1 MLLLTASDVS
11 VSFGTD
17 VVLEK
22 VSFSVA
28 ENDRLGVI
36 GVNGCGKSTLLKLI
50 CGEMEP
56 TSGSI
61 HLSREK
67 TIGILRQDDAFLAG
81 DLNLTLSGRMLA
93 AFPDLL
99 AAERRLAELEPL
111 LSSGDDKIIREYT
124 ALHES
129 FLSSGGLTF
138 RSRADATLA
147 KLGFDEETRKR
158 TVGSLSGGQR
168 TRLALAVQLVREPD
182 LLLLDE
188 PTNHLDV
195 ETMGWLENYLLSYSK
210 CFIAVSHDR
219 YFLDRVTTKTLHIE
233 HHGAK
238 LYAGGY
244 TASMEQRRIDREIA
258 ERHWK
263 NQQREIARQEAYI
276 AQQRAWNRERNI
288 IAAESRQK
296 LLDKMERVE
305 RPKAD
310 AKGISMRFTSAGA
323 SGNDVLSVRGLTF
336 GYVNTA
342 PLFTDL
348 NFTVKRLERI
358 FVVGPNGCGKSTLV
372 KLLLGKLP
380 PSRGVI
386 EPGYH
391 VEIGY
396 YDQENQNLTPEN
408 TVLDE
413 LWNAYPTR
421 TETEIRSTLGL
432 FRFTGDAV
440 FRTVSVLSGGERA
453 RLTLAK
459 LMLSRKN
466 FLLLDEPTN
475 HLDID
480 SREALGEALSAFDG
494 TIFVVSHD
502 RYLIE
507 KLATRILL
515 FQPPFS
521 GFGDLFSF
529 PVQHLGTAFTDLSAE
544 IAARQNGAVTGV
556 SEKESKTKQNAD
568 APTLA
573 DVPAP
578 SQKER
583 YLQAKQSASAERKRK
598 SALERLHAEAQRL
611 ENEIAAVEEELYGS
625 AAADYARAAE
635 LDTARSALES
645 QLMEVY
651 EELEELE

>member
-1 MLLLTASDVS
+1 MLILTASELS

-36 GVNGCGKSTLLKLI
+36 GVNGCGKSTLLKVI
-50 CGEMEP
+50 CGELEP
-56 TSGSI
+56 TSGAV
-61 HLSREK
+61 HLARGK
-67 TIGILRQDDAFLAG
+67 TVGILRQDDAFLAG
-81 DLNLTLSGRMLA
+81 DGGVSLSERMLA

-111 LSSGDDKIIREYT
+111 LASGEERVIREYT

-129 FLSSGGLTF
+129 FLASGGLTF
-138 RSRADATLA
+138 RSRAESTLA
-147 KLGFDEETRKR
+147 KLGFDEETRR
-158 TVGSLSGGQR
+158 RPVASLSGGQR
-168 TRLALAVQLVREPD
+168 TRLALAVQLAREPD

-195 ETMGWLENYLLSYSK
+195 ETMGWLENYLVSYPK

-244 TASMEQRRIDREIA
+244 TASMEQRRVDREIA

-305 RPKAD
+305 RPKAEE
-310 AKGISMRFTSAGA
+310 KGISMRFTSAGA
-323 SGNDVLSVRGLTF
+323 SGNDVLSVRGLSF
-336 GYVNTA
+336 GYGA
-342 PLFTDL
+342 EPLFTDL
-348 NFTVKRLERI
+348 NFTVKRGERV

-372 KLLLGKLP
+372 RLLLGKLAP
-380 PSRGVI
+380 KSGVI
-386 EPGYH
+386 EAGYH
-391 VEIGY
+391 VEVGY

-466 FLLLDEPTN
+466 LLLLDEPTN

-480 SREALGEALSAFDG
+480 SREALETALSAFDG
-494 TIFVVSHD
+494 TVFIVSHD

-507 KLATRILL
+507 KLATRVLL
-515 FQPPFS
+515 LKPPFS

-529 PVQHLGTAFTDLSAE
+529 PVQHEGKAFTELSAE
-544 IAARQNGAVTGV
+544 IAARRAGL
-556 SEKESKTKQNAD
+556 D
-568 APTLA
+568 APERPAPQKRPEEPTLA
-573 DVPAP
+573 DVPAPP

-598 SALERLHAEAQRL
+598 ARVERLQAEAERL
-611 ENEIAAVEEELYGS
+611 ETELAKIEEELYGS
-625 AAADYARAAE
+625 AASDYQRAAE
-635 LDTARSALES
+635 LDAARTSLEA
-645 QLMEVY
+645 QLMEIY
-651 EELEELE
+651 EELE

>member
-1 MLLLTASDVS
+1 MLLLTASDLS
-11 VSFGTD
+11 ISFGTD
-17 VVLEK
+17 AVLEK
-22 VSFSVA
+22 VSFSVS

-36 GVNGCGKSTLLKLI
+36 GVNGCGKSTLLKLL
-50 CGEMEP
+50 CGELEP
-56 TSGSI
+56 TFGAV
-61 HLSREK
+61 HLARGK
-67 TIGILRQDDAFLAG
+67 TVGILRQDDAFLAA
-81 DLNLTLSGRMLA
+81 DRDMTLSERMLA

-99 AAERRLAELEPL
+99 DAERRLAELEPL
-111 LSSGDDKIIREYT
+111 LSSGEERVIREYT

-129 FLSSGGLTF
+129 FLASGGLTF
-138 RSRADATLA
+138 RSRAASTLA
-147 KLGFDEETRKR
+147 KLGFDEETRAR
-158 TVGSLSGGQR
+158 TVASLSGGQR

-188 PTNHLDV
+188 PTNHLDT
-195 ETMGWLENYLLSYSK
+195 ETMGWLENYLASYPK

-296 LLDKMERVE
+296 RLDKMERLE

-310 AKGISMRFTSAGA
+310 EKSISMRFSSAGA
-323 SGNDVLSVRGLTF
+323 SGNDVLSVRNLAF
-336 GYVNTA
+336 GYAET
-342 PLFTDL
+342 PLFSGL
-348 NFTVKRLERI
+348 NFTVKRGERV
-358 FVVGPNGCGKSTLV
+358 FLVGPNGCGKSTLV
-372 KLLLGKLP
+372 RLLLGKLAP
-380 PSRGVI
+380 KRGVI

-391 VEIGY
+391 VEVGY
-396 YDQENQNLTPEN
+396 YDQENQNLSPEN

-413 LWNAYPTR
+413 LWNAYPTL

-432 FRFTGDAV
+432 FRFTGDSV

-466 FLLLDEPTN
+466 LLLLDEPTN

-480 SREALGEALSAFDG
+480 SREALETALESFDG
-494 TIFVVSHD
+494 TVFAVSHD

-507 KLATRILL
+507 KLATRVLL
-515 FQPPFS
+515 FKPPFS
-521 GFGDLFSF
+521 GFGDLFSY
-529 PVQHLGTAFTDLSAE
+529 PVQHEGKAFSELTAEL
-544 IAARQNGAVTGV
+544 AARASGAPV
-556 SEKESKTKQNAD
+556 SPAQKPAE
-568 APTLA
+568 PTLS
-573 DVPAP
+573 DLPT

-598 SALERLHAEAQRL
+598 ARLERLQAEAERL
-611 ENEIAAVEEELYGS
+611 ENELAKIEEELYGS
-625 AAADYARAAE
+625 AAADYQRAAE
-635 LDTARSALES
+635 LDCSRTSLES
-645 QLMEVY
+645 QLMEIY
-651 EELEELE
+651 EELEDLKE

>member
-1 MLLLTASDVS
+1 MLLLTVSDLS

-22 VSFSVA
+22 VSFSAA

-36 GVNGCGKSTLLKLI
+36 GVNGCGKSTLLKVL

-56 TSGSI
+56 SSGSV

-67 TIGILRQDDAFLAG
+67 TVGILRQDDAFLAA
-81 DLNLTLSGRMLA
+81 DCSLSLSERMLA

-111 LSSGDDKIIREYT
+111 LSSGDDKIIREYS

-129 FLSSGGLTF
+129 FLASGGLTF
-138 RSRADATLA
+138 RSRADSTLA

-195 ETMGWLENYLLSYSK
+195 ETMGWLENYLSSYPK
-210 CFIAVSHDR
+210 CLIAVSHDR

-296 LLDKMERVE
+296 LLDKMKRVE

-310 AKGISMRFTSAGA
+310 PKGISMRFGTAEA

-336 GYVNTA
+336 GYGDA

-348 NFTVKRLERI
+348 NFTVKRGERI
-358 FVVGPNGCGKSTLV
+358 FVVGPNGCGKSTLC
-372 KLLLGKLP
+372 KLLIGKLAP
-380 PSRGVI
+380 LRGVV
-386 EPGYH
+386 ESGYH
-391 VEIGY
+391 VEVGY

-413 LWNAYPTR
+413 LWNAYPSR

-466 FLLLDEPTN
+466 LLLLDEPTN
-475 HLDID
+475 HLDVD
-480 SREALGEALSAFDG
+480 SREALQEALSAFDG
-494 TIFVVSHD
+494 TIFIVSHD

-515 FQPPFS
+515 FRPPFS

-529 PVQHLGTAFTDLSAE
+529 PVQHLGAAFTDLTAE
-544 IAARQNGAVTGV
+544 INSRQSGASLGTTPEPPAN
-556 SEKESKTKQNAD
+556 EKPPV
-568 APTLA
+568 PTLA

-583 YLQAKQSASAERKRK
+583 YLQAKQSASDARKRK
-598 SALERLHAEAQRL
+598 TLLDRLHTEAERLETEL
-611 ENEIAAVEEELYGS
+611 AAVEEELYGS
-625 AAADYARAAE
+625 AASDYARAAQ
-635 LDTARSALES
+635 LDFARTSLEA
-645 QLMEVY
+645 QLMEIY
-651 EELEELE
+651 EQLEELE

>member
-1 MLLLTASDVS
+1 MILLTASDVS

-36 GVNGCGKSTLLKLI
+36 GVNGCGKSTLLKVL
-50 CGEMEP
+50 CGELEP
-56 TSGSI
+56 SSGEV
-61 HLSREK
+61 HLSRGK
-67 TIGILRQDDAFLAG
+67 TVGILRQDDAFLAG
-81 DLNLTLSGRMLA
+81 DFGLTLSERMQA
-93 AFPDLL
+93 AFPELL

-111 LSSGDDKIIREYT
+111 LASGDEKIIREYT
-124 ALHES
+124 ALHERY
-129 FLSSGGLTF
+129 LSSGGLTF
-138 RSRADATLA
+138 RSRADATLS
-147 KLGFDEETRKR
+147 KLGFDEETKTR

-195 ETMGWLENYLLSYSK
+195 ETMGWLENYLSSYPK

-233 HHGAK
+233 HHAAK

-296 LLDKMERVE
+296 LLDKMVRVE
-305 RPKAD
+305 RPMAD
-310 AKGISMRFTSAGA
+310 EKGISMRFTSAGA
-323 SGNDVLSVRGLTF
+323 SGNDVLSVRKLTF
-336 GYVNTA
+336 GYGGE
-342 PLFTDL
+342 PLFSNLT
-348 NFTVKRLERI
+348 FTVKRSERI

-372 KLLLGKLP
+372 KLLLGKLAP
-380 PSRGVI
+380 KSGVI

-391 VEIGY
+391 VEVGY

-494 TIFVVSHD
+494 TVFVVSHD

-507 KLATRILL
+507 KLATRVLL
-515 FQPPFS
+515 LKPPFP
-521 GFGDLFSF
+521 GFGDLYSF
-529 PVQHLGTAFTDLSAE
+529 PVTRPGSAYTDFSADV
-544 IAARQNGAVTGV
+544 AARQAGDPAPQKETP
-556 SEKESKTKQNAD
+556 EKRFA
-568 APTLA
+568 APTLS

-578 SQKER
+578 ASQKER

-598 SALERLHAEAQRL
+598 SALERLHADAERL
-611 ENEIAAVEEELYGS
+611 EAEIAAVEEELYGP
-625 AAADYARAAE
+625 AAADYTRATE
-635 LDTARSALES
+635 LDAARSSLEA

-651 EELEELE
+651 EELEELEG

>member
-1 MLLLTASDVS
+1 MILLTASELS
-11 VSFGTD
+11 LSFGTD
-17 VVLEK
+17 VILEK

-28 ENDRLGVI
+28 EGDRLGVI

-50 CGEMEP
+50 CGELEP

-61 HLSREK
+61 HISKEK

-81 DLNLTLSGRMLA
+81 DGSLSLSERMWQ
-93 AFPDLL
+93 AFPDLI
-99 AAERRLAELEPL
+99 AMEVRLAELEPL
-111 LSSGDDKIIREYT
+111 LASGDEKIVREYT
-124 ALHES
+124 SLHEK
-129 FLSSGGLTF
+129 FLALGGLSF
-138 RSRADATLA
+138 RSRCESTLA

-158 TVGSLSGGQR
+158 TVSSLSGGQR
-168 TRLALAVQLVREPD
+168 TRLALAVQLAREPD

-195 ETMGWLENYLLSYSK
+195 ETMGWLENYLLSYPK
-210 CFIAVSHDR
+210 TFIAVSHDR
-219 YFLDRVTTKTLHIE
+219 YFLDHVTSKTLHIE
-233 HHGAK
+233 HRTAK

-244 TASMEQRRIDREIA
+244 SASMEQRRIDREIA

-310 AKGISMRFTSAGA
+310 AKGISMRFTCAGA
-323 SGNDVLSVRGLTF
+323 SGNDVLSVRNLTF
-336 GYVNTA
+336 GYGET
-342 PLFTDL
+342 PLFSNLT
-348 NFTVKRLERI
+348 FTVKRSERI

-372 KLLLGKLP
+372 KLLLSKLSP
-380 PSRGVI
+380 KSGVV

-391 VEIGY
+391 VEVGY

-440 FRTVSVLSGGERA
+440 FRTISVLSGGERA

-480 SREALGEALSAFDG
+480 SREALEAALEAFDG
-494 TIFVVSHD
+494 TILVVSHD

-507 KLATRILL
+507 KLATRVLL
-515 FQPPFS
+515 LKPPFA

-529 PVQHLGTAFTDLSAE
+529 PVPHPGQAFSDLTAEL
-544 IAARQNGAVTGV
+544 AARQSGSPLPQTAPQ
-556 SEKESKTKQNAD
+556 KPAP
-568 APTLA
+568 PTLE
-573 DVPAP
+573 DVPP
-578 SQKER
+578 SQKDR
-583 YLQAKQSASAERKRK
+583 YLQAKQAASAERKRK
-598 SALERLHAEAQRL
+598 AALDRLHAAAERL
-611 ENEIAAVEEELYGS
+611 EAEIAAAEAELYGS
-625 AAADYARAAE
+625 AASDYARAAE
-635 LDTARSALES
+635 LDATRSALEA

-651 EELEELE
+651 EELEELEG

>member
-1 MLLLTASDVS
+1 MLVLTASDLS
-11 VSFGTD
+11 ISFGTD
-17 VVLEK
+17 VILEK

-36 GVNGCGKSTLLKLI
+36 GANGCGKSTLLKLI
-50 CGEMEP
+50 CGELEP
-56 TSGSI
+56 TAGEV
-61 HLSREK
+61 HLARGK
-67 TIGILRQDDAFLAG
+67 TVGILRQDDAFLA
-81 DLNLTLSGRMLA
+81 DDRDMTLSERMLA

-99 AAERRLAELEPL
+99 AAERRLAELEPR
-111 LSSGDDKIIREYT
+111 LSSGDDRVIREYT

-129 FLSSGGLTF
+129 FLASGGLTF
-138 RSRADATLA
+138 RSRAASTLA
-147 KLGFDEETRKR
+147 KLGFDEETRAR
-158 TVGSLSGGQR
+158 TVASLSGGQR

-195 ETMGWLENYLLSYSK
+195 ETMGWLENYLAAYPK

-233 HHGAK
+233 HRGAK

-244 TASMEQRRIDREIA
+244 TASMEQRKIDREIA

-310 AKGISMRFTSAGA
+310 AKGISMRFSSAGA
-323 SGNDVLSVRGLTF
+323 SGNDVLSVRDLTF
-336 GYVNTA
+336 GYGET
-342 PLFTDL
+342 PLFSNL
-348 NFTVKRLERI
+348 NFTVKRAERI

-372 KLLLGKLP
+372 KLLLGKLAP
-380 PSRGVI
+380 KAGVI
-386 EPGYH
+386 ELGYH

-466 FLLLDEPTN
+466 LLLLDEPTN

-480 SREALGEALSAFDG
+480 SREALEEALSAFDG
-494 TIFVVSHD
+494 TVFAVSHD

-507 KLATRILL
+507 KLATRVLL
-515 FQPPFS
+515 LKPPFA

-529 PVQHLGTAFTDLSAE
+529 PVPHPGAAFGDLSAE
-544 IAARQNGAVTGV
+544 VSARTAGAKTGA
-556 SEKESKTKQNAD
+556 SEPPPQSGKT
-568 APTLA
+568 APSLA
-573 DVPAP
+573 DVPQQP
-578 SQKER
+578 SQKDR
-583 YLQAKQSASAERKRK
+583 YLQAKQAASAERKRK
-598 SALERLHAEAQRL
+598 SALDRLHAEAERL
-611 ENEIAAVEEELYGS
+611 EAQIASAEEELYGS
-625 AAADYARAAE
+625 AAADYTRAAE
-635 LDTARSALES
+635 LDTLRISLEA
-645 QLMEVY
+645 QLMSVY
-651 EELEELE
+651 EELEELK